1 MRMEKN
7 WILLALAFMAVV
19 SCAKENMLEKVVD
32 EPAAEAGS
40 SIDCSIVPGVALV
53 EFSDEMIALI
63 ENDLLQGKVVTRS
76 MGLNQALDELGIKSI
91 ERAFPDAGEFESRH
105 RKAGLHKCY
114 IIEYSDS
121 VPATRA
127 SAELESIPGVERVES
142 QRAIV
147 PTGFSDPLFSN
158 QWGLYNSTYSDY
170 DINVVPVWN
179 NYTTGDPRVV
189 VAVIDYGIDIA
200 HPDLAGNCS
209 KTNYSTID
217 QSGTVVAGR
226 HGTHVA
232 GIIAAVNNNGV
243 GIRGVAGGDAS
254 KGKNGTTLMSCEI
267 FRDVV
272 SNGKTTTKGGSTY
285 SAIIWAADHGAV
297 ICQNSWSY
305 VVDTNGDKVI
315 SDEERANALKRQ
327 IGYWDKRAIDYFID
341 YAGCDKDG
349 KQLPDSPMKGGLVVF
364 AAGNDN
370 LANGAPANYEPV
382 VAVAAL
388 TSNGSK
394 ASYSNYGDFVDLA
407 APGSNIYSTLPGGTY
422 GNMSGTSM
430 ACPHVSGVAAL
441 VVAACGDQ
449 GFTNDMLKEK
459 LLKTRR
465 SDIVPSG
472 TGGLVD
478 AVAALNY
485 GENFKPGTADN
496 VKTTVRANS
505 VDIVWTVKGNSDG
518 YPAYGYKVI
527 CGKDKSLVE
536 NADPSKSSISGAL
549 VKNVLSK
556 AKIGE
561 TEKVTFTGLDFSST
575 YYVRI
580 VGYSYMN
587 VYGESSPTV
596 AFNTV
601 FNNPPVIESDI
612 TGEIILRSHEKKVIN
627 LVITDPDRH
636 TITADYKP
644 GSAADTFSGIEKGEA
659 TITINAPAAG
669 PGTYTATLTATD
681 AYGAA
686 TSLAVAYTILTN
698 NSPEKIKDASNLL
711 ITNLGETFV
720 LNMNEYFNDP
730 DGEVLEYDLSSSD
743 PQTVHL
749 VRNGGNVIGTVLKY
763 GSSTIAVKASD
774 AAGTSAEIGF
784 KVVVRDPSAGYSAY
798 PNPVKDYLN
807 IATGADPADLSVK
820 IVSQTGRTV
829 YEAAVKASAFDPARI
844 DMSGLAPG
852 RYSVTICQGTEK
864 HSFTVVKY

>member
-1 MRMEKN
+1 
-7 WILLALAFMAVV
+7 MAVV

-32 EPAAEAGS
+32 EPATEAGS
-40 SIDCSIVPGVALV
+40 SIDRSIVPGVALV

-76 MGLNQALDELGIKSI
+76 MELNQALDELGIKSI
-91 ERAFPDAGEFESRH
+91 KRAFPDAGEFEPRH

-114 IIEYSDS
+114 IIEYSDT
-121 VPATRA
+121 VPVTRA
-127 SAELESIPGVERVES
+127 SVELESIPGVERVES

-147 PTGFSDPLFSN
+147 PTGFSDPFFSN

-179 NYTTGDPRVV
+179 NYTTGAPRVV

-209 KTNYSTID
+209 KINYSTID

-254 KGKNGTTLMSCEI
+254 QGKKGTTLMSCEI

-315 SDEERANALKRQ
+315 SDEERSNALKRQ
-327 IGYWDKRAIDYFID
+327 VGYWDKRAIDYFID

-364 AAGNDN
+364 SAGNDN
-370 LANGAPANYEPV
+370 LANGAPANYERV
-382 VAVAAL
+382 LAVSAL
-388 TSNGSK
+388 NSNGSK
-394 ASYSNYGDFVDLA
+394 ANYSNYGDFVDLA
-407 APGSNIYSTLPGGTY
+407 APGTGIYSTLPGGTY

-441 VVAACGDQ
+441 IVAGCGGQ
-449 GFTNDMLKEK
+449 GFTSDMLKEK

-465 SDIVPSG
+465 TDIVPAG
-472 TGGLVD
+472 MGGLVD

-485 GENFKPGTADN
+485 GENFKPGTAGN

-505 VDIVWTVKGNSDG
+505 VDIVWTAKGNSDG

-527 CGKDKSLVE
+527 IGKDKSLVE
-536 NADPSKSSISGAL
+536 KADPSKKSISGVL
-549 VKNVLSK
+549 VRNVLSK

-561 TEKVTFTGLDFSST
+561 TEKITFTGLDFSST

-587 VYGESSPTV
+587 VYGESSTTM

-612 TGEIILRSHEKKVIN
+612 TGELILCSHESKVIN
-627 LVITDPDRH
+627 LIITDPDRH
-636 TITADYKP
+636 SITVDYQP
-644 GSAADTFSGIEKGEA
+644 GSAADTFSGLEKGEA
-659 TITINAPAAG
+659 TITINAPALE
-669 PGTYTATLTATD
+669 PGTYTAKLTATD
-681 AYGAA
+681 NYGAA
-686 TSLAVAYTILTN
+686 TTLEITYIILAN
-698 NSPEKIKDASNLL
+698 NPPEKIKDASNLL
-711 ITNLGETFV
+711 ITSIGETFI
-720 LNMNEYFNDP
+720 LNMNEYVSDP
-730 DGEVLEYDLSSSD
+730 DGEALEYVLSSSD
-743 PQTVHL
+743 PETVRL
-749 VRNGGNVIGTVLKY
+749 VRNGGNVIVTVLKY
-763 GSSTIAVKASD
+763 GSSAIVIKASD
-774 AAGTSAEIGF
+774 AAGASAEIGF
-784 KVVVRDPSAGYSAY
+784 KVVARDPSVEYSAY

-807 IATGADPADLSVK
+807 IATGAEPEDLSVK
-820 IVSQTGRTV
+820 IASQTGRTV
-829 YEAAVKASAFDPARI
+829 YEASAVKASAFDPARI

-852 RYSVTICQGTEK
+852 RYSVTIRQGIEK
-864 HSFTVVKY
+864 HSFTIVKY

>member
-1 MRMEKN
+1 
-7 WILLALAFMAVV
+7 MAVV

-158 QWGLYNSTYSDY
+158 QWGLYNSSYSDY

-505 VDIVWTVKGNSDG
+505 VDL
-518 YPAYGYKVI
+518 
-527 CGKDKSLVE
+527 SL
-536 NADPSKSSISGAL
+536 IH
-549 VKNVLSK
+549 
-556 AKIGE
+556 I
-561 TEKVTFTGLDFSST
+561 
-575 YYVRI
+575 
-580 VGYSYMN
+580 
-587 VYGESSPTV
+587 
-596 AFNTV
+596 
-601 FNNPPVIESDI
+601 
-612 TGEIILRSHEKKVIN
+612 
-627 LVITDPDRH
+627 
-636 TITADYKP
+636 
-644 GSAADTFSGIEKGEA
+644 
-659 TITINAPAAG
+659 
-669 PGTYTATLTATD
+669 
-681 AYGAA
+681 
-686 TSLAVAYTILTN
+686 
-698 NSPEKIKDASNLL
+698 
-711 ITNLGETFV
+711 
-720 LNMNEYFNDP
+720 
-730 DGEVLEYDLSSSD
+730 
-743 PQTVHL
+743 
-749 VRNGGNVIGTVLKY
+749 
-763 GSSTIAVKASD
+763 
-774 AAGTSAEIGF
+774 
-784 KVVVRDPSAGYSAY
+784 
-798 PNPVKDYLN
+798 
-807 IATGADPADLSVK
+807 
-820 IVSQTGRTV
+820 
-829 YEAAVKASAFDPARI
+829 
-844 DMSGLAPG
+844 
-852 RYSVTICQGTEK
+852 
-864 HSFTVVKY
+864 